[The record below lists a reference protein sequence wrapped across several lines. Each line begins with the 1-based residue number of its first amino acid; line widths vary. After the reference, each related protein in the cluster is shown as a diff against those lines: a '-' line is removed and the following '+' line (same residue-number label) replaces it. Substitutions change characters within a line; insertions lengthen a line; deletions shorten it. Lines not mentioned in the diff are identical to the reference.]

1 MLEHFVFVNESKCV
15 KIPSFWVKFRIAVLM
30 SSVWKDKS
38 ANCCTNW
45 WLANIAESKFKNIQ
59 YFSKAA
65 VLILTKMNEA

>member
-1 MLEHFVFVNESKCV
+1 
-15 KIPSFWVKFRIAVLM
+15 M